1 MLRELKC
8 CFIIYIVTDVSM
20 RYKNLLNKDK
30 QKGEFHMRNR
40 TITANTGE
48 SRLMDTEEL
57 RAYTNLGRNN
67 AMKLGEEIGAR
78 VQIGRRVLWD
88 RVKVDQY
95 FNSLTGVE

>member
-1 MLRELKC
+1 
-8 CFIIYIVTDVSM
+8 
-20 RYKNLLNKDK
+20 
-30 QKGEFHMRNR
+30 MRNR
-40 TITANTGE
+40 TVTANTGE

-88 RVKVDQY
+88 RV
-95 FNSLTGVE
+95 